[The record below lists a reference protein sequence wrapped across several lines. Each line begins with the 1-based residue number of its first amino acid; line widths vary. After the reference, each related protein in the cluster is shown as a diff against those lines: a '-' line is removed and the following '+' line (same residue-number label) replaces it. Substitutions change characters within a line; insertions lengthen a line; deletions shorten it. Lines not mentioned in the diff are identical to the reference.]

1 MIRKAEKDKAR
12 RIKELEAELRELEN
26 SNQQQ
31 AELRDKAGIPVW
43 FGGKVRIGGKET
55 WSTFPMKLT

>member
-1 MIRKAEKDKAR
+1 MIKKAEKDKSR
-12 RIKELEAELRELEN
+12 KIRELEAELRELEK
-26 SNQQQ
+26 SNKQQ

-43 FGGKVRIGGKET
+43 FGGNVRIGGKET